1 MPSIATLFKDKFE
14 EFQKTNEEPLPRI
27 FSIAPTICDVLS
39 KHAIEYNPDTVW
51 KVHHAFLVMDF
62 AITLYNHIM
71 RLSGNDNTVEIVAL
85 SGLLHDIGRLVEF
98 DRTKGLINCD
108 HGEVGAALVWEIMG
122 TYSTQC
128 TKKQFSFSLDD
139 IETLALLV
147 QGHNRLDPHTF
158 ISKHISE
165 SDDLLR
171 VLTYLLI
178 LQDADRYINFTTLL
192 TPPWFERVHAGG
204 ISPIDITSHEASS
217 AMIRRFKRAHYP
229 LSRVFNSSLAQT
241 LGDAVLCQLS
251 WLGQFTYAYS
261 YQLARSGDT
270 VAYLASLLA
279 QGPNTMNIYSFL
291 KKELGFFA

>member
-39 KHAIEYNPDTVW
+39 KHTIEYNPDTVW

-62 AITLYNHIM
+62 AITL
-71 RLSGNDNTVEIVAL
+71 
-85 SGLLHDIGRLVEF
+85 
-98 DRTKGLINCD
+98 
-108 HGEVGAALVWEIMG
+108 LVWEIMG

-270 VAYLASLLA
+270 VGYLTSLLA
-279 QGPNTMNIYSFL
+279 PGPNTMNIYSFL
-291 KKELGFFA
+291 KKELDFFV